1 MAASEQR
8 QPRGTDKK
16 MRLNRRQL
24 LTQSAA
30 LGAASALM
38 AGCPGAKAPASPT
51 SEENL
56 IRASALSGEPLTPE
70 RVRGMKLMFDFTMK
84 HLQTLREFD
93 PDEAEPVTIFRP

>member
-1 MAASEQR
+1 MAASERR
-8 QPRGTDKK
+8 QPQGTDKK
-16 MRLNRRQL
+16 MRFNRRQL

-38 AGCPGAKAPASPT
+38 VGCAGAKAPATPT

-56 IRASALSGEPLTPE
+56 IAASALSGEPLSRE